1 MSVFKYIFKTPIA
14 TIRKDFKD
22 YELLRREEAVASY
35 VRRMTYESLHV
46 RYGLY
51 SEDVTSSDRKG
62 CIVTSFRSYPDF
74 GRDSDPAVSP
84 CLSLCRDF
92 NYSLSCTVQ
101 DCPYHNFNRAYFDAV
116 QEYNEV
122 RQKRKNFWKQKFS
135 NAK

>member
-22 YELLRREEAVASY
+22 YE
-35 VRRMTYESLHV
+35 H
-46 RYGLY
+46 
-51 SEDVTSSDRKG
+51 
-62 CIVTSFRSYPDF
+62 
-74 GRDSDPAVSP
+74 
-84 CLSLCRDF
+84 F
-92 NYSLSCTVQ
+92 NYNLSCTVQ